1 MRVSDFAEENLLSLK
16 EDSPSSSIK
25 ITEFV
30 PPGYSVIVPTVTN
43 PINQRPYP
51 YGFVIRR
58 DGVYRLN
65 TDSVFAYSRTGTEP
79 QTFTLAGD
87 EWTTDDQESYKIST
101 HECLFTPVLP
111 KDSLGEREYLPNNV
125 IDAIYT
131 EIIKLGYFPK
141 LYSLIYS
148 SDKVTE
154 RYKEVMLKDLK
165 DFKEIIPYGIV
176 LLFRMED
183 PYNLIFI
190 LSKDSMS
197 YTTDSIKIKDYA
209 LGERETKVLSSSPYI
224 WYKDSIISTDT
235 LPCIVPTT
243 LPDKDKNNDFER
255 ILKNDIFL
263 LHELHFSLSRFKE
276 VPGLLDMLSELSV
289 PLLRELSEDLN
300 NVDDVLASVLTL
312 EHNKRI
318 DEEISILE
326 KQIEEKRTKYIQKPI
341 K

>member
-16 EDSPSSSIK
+16 EDSQSSSSK

-30 PPGYSVIVPTVTN
+30 PFGYSVIVPTVTN

-65 TDSVFAYSRTGTEP
+65 SDSVFAYSRTSTEP
-79 QTFTLAGD
+79 STYNLSGD
-87 EWTTDDQESYKIST
+87 EWTTDDQENYKVST

-111 KDSLGEREYLPNNV
+111 REYLGEREYLPNAV
-125 IDAIYT
+125 IDTIYT

-141 LYSLIYS
+141 LYSLIYA
-148 SDKVTE
+148 SDQVTE

-209 LGERETKVLSSSPYI
+209 LGERETKVLSDTPYI
-224 WYKDSIISTDT
+224 WYKDSIISTNT
-235 LPCIVPTT
+235 LPCVVPTT

-263 LHELHFSLSRFKE
+263 LHKLHFSLSRFKE
-276 VPGLLDMLSELSV
+276 IPGLLDMLSELSI
-289 PLLRELSEDLN
+289 PLLKELSEDLSK
-300 NVDDVLASVLTL
+300 VDEILASVLTC

-318 DEEISILE
+318 DQEISALE
-326 KQIEEKRTKYIQKPI
+326 KEIEEKRSEYIQKPI

>member
-16 EDSPSSSIK
+16 EDSLSSSSK

-30 PPGYSVIVPTVTN
+30 PFGYCVIVPIVIN

-65 TDSVFAYSRTGTEP
+65 SDSVFAYSRTSTEP
-79 QTFTLAGD
+79 KTFTLSGD
-87 EWTTDDQESYKIST
+87 EWISDDSENYKVST

-111 KDSLGEREYLPNNV
+111 REYLGEREYLPLVV

-148 SDKVTE
+148 SDKITQ

-176 LLFRMED
+176 LLFRMKD

-190 LSKDSMS
+190 LSKESMS

-235 LPCIVPTT
+235 LPCVVPTT

-263 LHELHFSLSRFKE
+263 LHELHYSISRFKE

-289 PLLRELSEDLN
+289 PLLKELSDELSE
-300 NVDDVLASVLTL
+300 VDEILASVLTL

-326 KQIEEKRTKYIQKPI
+326 KEIEEKRRGYIQNKV

>member
-1 MRVSDFAEENLLSLK
+1 MRVSDYAEENLLSLK
-16 EDSPSSSIK
+16 EDSHSSSSK

-30 PPGYSVIVPTVTN
+30 PFGYSVIVPTVIN

-58 DGVYRLN
+58 DSVYRLN
-65 TDSVFAYSRTGTEP
+65 SDSVYAYNRTNTEP
-79 QTFTLAGD
+79 STYNLSGD
-87 EWTTDDQESYKIST
+87 EWTSDDPESYKVST

-111 KDSLGEREYLPNNV
+111 KDSLGEREYLPSTV
-125 IDAIYT
+125 IDAIYI

-148 SDKVTE
+148 SDLVTQ
-154 RYKEVMLKDLK
+154 RYKEIMLTDLK
-165 DFKEIIPYGIV
+165 NFKEMIPYGIV
-176 LLFRMED
+176 LLFRMKD

-197 YTTDSIKIKDYA
+197 YTTDSIKIKDFV
-209 LGERETKVLSSSPYI
+209 LGERETKVLSSTPYI

-235 LPCIVPTT
+235 LPCVVPTT
-243 LPDKDKNNDFER
+243 LPDKNKNNDFER

-263 LHELHFSLSRFKE
+263 LHELHYSISRFKE
-276 VPGLLDMLSELSV
+276 VPGLIDMLSELSV
-289 PLLRELSEDLN
+289 PLLKELSEDLSG
-300 NVDDVLASVLTL
+300 VDDILASVLIC

-318 DEEISILE
+318 DLEISMLE
-326 KQIEEKRTKYIQKPI
+326 KEIEEKRRGYIQNKV

>member
-1 MRVSDFAEENLLSLK
+1 MKVSDFTEENLLSLK
-16 EDSPSSSIK
+16 EDSHSSSSK

-30 PPGYSVIVPTVTN
+30 PPGYSVIVPTVIN

-65 TDSVFAYSRTGTEP
+65 SDSVYAYNRTNTEP
-79 QTFTLAGD
+79 STYNLVGD
-87 EWTTDDQESYKIST
+87 QWTTDDLESYKVST
-101 HECLFTPVLP
+101 HECLFTHVLP
-111 KDSLGEREYLPNNV
+111 REYLGEREYLPLVV

-141 LYSLIYS
+141 LYSLIYA
-148 SDKVTE
+148 SDLVTK
-154 RYKEVMLKDLK
+154 RCREVMLKDLK

-176 LLFRMED
+176 LLFRMKD

-197 YTTDSIKIKDYA
+197 YTTDSIKIKDFA
-209 LGERETKVLSSSPYI
+209 LGERESKVLSSTPYI

-235 LPCIVPTT
+235 LPCVVPTT

-263 LHELHFSLSRFKE
+263 LHELHFSISRFKE
-276 VPGLLDMLSELSV
+276 VPGLLDMLSELSA
-289 PLLRELSEDLN
+289 PLLRELSEELS
-300 NVDDVLASVLTL
+300 NVDDILASVLTC

-318 DEEISILE
+318 DEEISVLE
-326 KQIEEKRTKYIQKPI
+326 REIEEKRNKYIQNKV

>member
-1 MRVSDFAEENLLSLK
+1 MKVSDYAEENLLSLK
-16 EDSPSSSIK
+16 EDSQSSSSK
-25 ITEFV
+25 ITSFV
-30 PPGYSVIVPTVTN
+30 PFGYSVVVPTVTN

-51 YGFVIRR
+51 HGFVIRR

-65 TDSVFAYSRTGTEP
+65 TDSVFVYNRTNTEP
-79 QTFTLAGD
+79 QTFNLLGD
-87 EWTTDDQESYKIST
+87 EWTTDDSESYKVSA

-111 KDSLGEREYLPNNV
+111 REYLGEREYLPNNV

-141 LYSLIYS
+141 LYSLIYA
-148 SDKVTE
+148 SDQVTE

-209 LGERETKVLSSSPYI
+209 LGERETKVLSSTPYI
-224 WYKDSIISTDT
+224 WYKDSIISTNT
-235 LPCIVPTT
+235 LPCVVPTI

-263 LHELHFSLSRFKE
+263 LHKLHFSISRFKE
-276 VPGLLDMLSELSV
+276 IPGLLDMLSELSI
-289 PLLRELSEDLN
+289 PLLKELSEDLS
-300 NVDDVLASVLTL
+300 NVDEILASVLTC

-318 DEEISILE
+318 DQEISALE
-326 KQIEEKRTKYIQKPI
+326 KEIEEKISEYIQKPI

>member
-1 MRVSDFAEENLLSLK
+1 MKVSDYAEENLLSLK
-16 EDSPSSSIK
+16 EDSLSSSSK

-30 PPGYSVIVPTVTN
+30 PFGYSIIVPTVIN

-65 TDSVFAYSRTGTEP
+65 SDSVYAYNRTGTEP
-79 QTFTLAGD
+79 QTFTLTGD
-87 EWTTDDQESYKIST
+87 QWTTDDSENYKVST

-111 KDSLGEREYLPNNV
+111 REYLGEREYLPLLV

-141 LYSLIYS
+141 LYSLIYA

-197 YTTDSIKIKDYA
+197 YTTDSIKIKNYA
-209 LGERETKVLSSSPYI
+209 LGERETKVLSSTPYI
-224 WYKDSIISTDT
+224 WYEGSVISTNT
-235 LPCIVPTT
+235 LPCVVPTI

-263 LHELHFSLSRFKE
+263 LHELHFSISRFKE
-276 VPGLLDMLSELSV
+276 VPGLIDMLSELSI
-289 PLLRELSEDLN
+289 PLLKELSENLSG
-300 NVDDVLASVLTL
+300 VDDILASVLTC

-318 DEEISILE
+318 DQEISALE

>member
-1 MRVSDFAEENLLSLK
+1 MRVSDFMEENLLSLK
-16 EDSPSSSIK
+16 EDSLSSSSK

-30 PPGYSVIVPTVTN
+30 PPGYSVIVPTAIN

-58 DGVYRLN
+58 DGVYKLN
-65 TDSVFAYSRTGTEP
+65 SDSVYVYSRTSTEP
-79 QTFTLAGD
+79 KTFIFSGD
-87 EWTTDDQESYKIST
+87 EWTSDDTESYKVST

-111 KDSLGEREYLPNNV
+111 REYLGEREYLPLVV

-148 SDKVTE
+148 SDKITQ

-176 LLFRMED
+176 LLFRMKD

-263 LHELHFSLSRFKE
+263 LHELHFSISRFKE

-289 PLLRELSEDLN
+289 PLLRELSEELSD
-300 NVDDVLASVLTL
+300 VDEILVSVLTL

-326 KQIEEKRTKYIQKPI
+326 KEIEEKRRGYIQNKV

>member
-1 MRVSDFAEENLLSLK
+1 MRVSDFTEENLLSLK
-16 EDSPSSSIK
+16 EDSSSSSTK

-65 TDSVFAYSRTGTEP
+65 SDSVYAYSRTSTEP
-79 QTFTLAGD
+79 STYNLSGD
-87 EWTTDDQESYKIST
+87 EWTSDDSESYKISE

-125 IDAIYT
+125 IGAIYT

-141 LYSLIYS
+141 LYSLIYA
-148 SDKVTE
+148 SDKITE
-154 RYKEVMLKDLK
+154 RYKEVMLTDLK
-165 DFKEIIPYGIV
+165 NFKEMIPYGIV
-176 LLFRMED
+176 LLFRMKD

-209 LGERETKVLSSSPYI
+209 LGERETKVLSSTPYI

-289 PLLRELSEDLN
+289 PLLKELSVDLS
-300 NVDDVLASVLTL
+300 NVDEILASVLTL

-326 KQIEEKRTKYIQKPI
+326 KEIEEKRTKYIQKPI

>member
-1 MRVSDFAEENLLSLK
+1 MKVSDFTEENLLPLK
-16 EDSPSSSIK
+16 EDSHSSSLK

-30 PPGYSVIVPTVTN
+30 PFGYSVIVPTVIN

-65 TDSVFAYSRTGTEP
+65 SDSVYAYNRTGTEP
-79 QTFTLAGD
+79 SIYNLSGD
-87 EWTTDDQESYKIST
+87 EWTTDDQESYKVNA

-111 KDSLGEREYLPNNV
+111 REHLGEREHLPNTVTN
-125 IDAIYT
+125 AIYT

-141 LYSLIYS
+141 LYSLIYA
-148 SDKVTE
+148 SDKITT
-154 RYKEVMLKDLK
+154 RYKEIMLKDLK
-165 DFKEIIPYGIV
+165 DLKEMIPYGIV
-176 LLFRMED
+176 LLFRMKD

-209 LGERETKVLSSSPYI
+209 LGERETKVLSSTPYI

-235 LPCIVPTT
+235 LPCIVPTI
-243 LPDKDKNNDFER
+243 LPDKNKNNDFER

-263 LHELHFSLSRFKE
+263 LHELHFSISRFKE

-289 PLLRELSEDLN
+289 PLLKELSKELSG
-300 NVDDVLASVLTL
+300 VDDILASVLTC

-326 KQIEEKRTKYIQKPI
+326 REIEEKRRGYITKPI

>member
-1 MRVSDFAEENLLSLK
+1 MRVSDFMEENLLSLK
-16 EDSPSSSIK
+16 EDSLSSSTK

-30 PPGYSVIVPTVTN
+30 PLGYSVIVPTVTN

-65 TDSVFAYSRTGTEP
+65 TDSVYAYNRTSTEP
-79 QTFTLAGD
+79 QTFTLTGN
-87 EWTTDDQESYKIST
+87 EWTTDDQESYKVSE

-111 KDSLGEREYLPNNV
+111 REYLGEREYLPIVV

-141 LYSLIYS
+141 LYLLIYS

-154 RYKEVMLKDLK
+154 RYKEIMLTDLK
-165 DFKEIIPYGIV
+165 NFKEMIPYGIV
-176 LLFRMED
+176 LLFRMKD

-190 LSKDSMS
+190 LSKESMS

-235 LPCIVPTT
+235 LPCVVPTT

-289 PLLRELSEDLN
+289 LLLKELAEELAE
-300 NVDDVLASVLTL
+300 VDDILASVLTC

-318 DEEISILE
+318 DQEISILE

>member
-1 MRVSDFAEENLLSLK
+1 MRVSDYTEENLLSLK
-16 EDSPSSSIK
+16 EDSLSSSSK
-25 ITEFV
+25 ITSFV
-30 PPGYSVIVPTVTN
+30 PFGYCVIVPTVTN

-51 YGFVIRR
+51 YGFVIRKN
-58 DGVYRLN
+58 GVYRLN
-65 TDSVFAYSRTGTEP
+65 SDSVYAYNRTSTEP
-79 QTFTLAGD
+79 SIYNLSGD
-87 EWTTDDQESYKIST
+87 QWISDDSESYKVSE

-111 KDSLGEREYLPNNV
+111 RESLGEREYLPNTV
-125 IDAIYT
+125 IDAIYI

-141 LYSLIYS
+141 LYSLIYA

-209 LGERETKVLSSSPYI
+209 LGERETKVLSSTPYI
-224 WYKDSIISTDT
+224 WYKGSVISTNT
-235 LPCIVPTT
+235 LPCVVPTI

-263 LHELHFSLSRFKE
+263 LHELHFSISRFKE
-276 VPGLLDMLSELSV
+276 VPGLIDMLSELSV
-289 PLLRELSEDLN
+289 PLLKELSENLSG
-300 NVDDVLASVLTL
+300 VDDILASVLTC

-318 DEEISILE
+318 DEEISTLE
-326 KQIEEKRTKYIQKPI
+326 KQIEEKRSKYIQKPI

>member
-1 MRVSDFAEENLLSLK
+1 MKVSDYAEENLLSLK
-16 EDSPSSSIK
+16 EDSLSSSSK

-30 PPGYSVIVPTVTN
+30 PPGYSVIVPTVIN

-58 DGVYRLN
+58 DSVYRLN
-65 TDSVFAYSRTGTEP
+65 SDSVYAYNRTSTEP
-79 QTFTLAGD
+79 STYNLLGD
-87 EWTTDDQESYKIST
+87 QWTSDDQESYKVSE

-111 KDSLGEREYLPNNV
+111 KDSLGEREYLPLVV

-141 LYSLIYS
+141 LYSLIYA
-148 SDKVTE
+148 SDKITQ
-154 RYKEVMLKDLK
+154 RYKEVMLTDLK
-165 DFKEIIPYGIV
+165 NFKEMIPYGIV
-176 LLFRMED
+176 LLFRMKE

-190 LSKDSMS
+190 LSKDSML

-209 LGERETKVLSSSPYI
+209 LGERETKVLSSTPYI
-224 WYKDSIISTDT
+224 WHKDSIISTDT
-235 LPCIVPTT
+235 LPCVVPTI

-263 LHELHFSLSRFKE
+263 LHELHFSISRFKE
-276 VPGLLDMLSELSV
+276 VPGLIDMLSELSIS
-289 PLLRELSEDLN
+289 LIKELSENLN
-300 NVDDVLASVLTL
+300 KVDDILASVLTC

-318 DEEISILE
+318 DQEISALE
-326 KQIEEKRTKYIQKPI
+326 KEIEEKHKNADAKIET
-341 K
+341 

>member
-1 MRVSDFAEENLLSLK
+1 MRVSDFMEENLLSLK
-16 EDSPSSSIK
+16 EDSLSSSTK

-30 PPGYSVIVPTVTN
+30 PLGYSVIVPTVTN

-65 TDSVFAYSRTGTEP
+65 TDSVYAYNRTSTEP
-79 QTFTLAGD
+79 QTFTLTGN
-87 EWTTDDQESYKIST
+87 EWTTDDQESYKVSE

-111 KDSLGEREYLPNNV
+111 REYLGEREYLPIVV

-141 LYSLIYS
+141 LYLLIYS

-154 RYKEVMLKDLK
+154 RYKEIMLTDLK
-165 DFKEIIPYGIV
+165 NFKEMIPYGIV
-176 LLFRMED
+176 LLFRMKD

-190 LSKDSMS
+190 LSKESMS

-235 LPCIVPTT
+235 LPCVVPTT

-263 LHELHFSLSRFKE
+263 LHELHFSISRFKE
-276 VPGLLDMLSELSV
+276 VPGLIDMLSELSI
-289 PLLRELSEDLN
+289 PLLKELSEELS
-300 NVDDVLASVLTL
+300 NVDEILASVLSC

-326 KQIEEKRTKYIQKPI
+326 KEIEEKRTKYIQKPI

>member
-1 MRVSDFAEENLLSLK
+1 MKVSDFAEENFLSLK
-16 EDSPSSSIK
+16 EDSPSSSSK
-25 ITEFV
+25 ITSFV
-30 PPGYSVIVPTVTN
+30 PPGYSVIVPTVIN

-65 TDSVFAYSRTGTEP
+65 SDSVYAYNRTSTEP
-79 QTFTLAGD
+79 QIFALTGD
-87 EWTTDDQESYKIST
+87 EWTTDDQESYKVST

-111 KDSLGEREYLPNNV
+111 REYLGEREYLPLLV

-141 LYSLIYS
+141 LYSLIYA
-148 SDKVTE
+148 SDQVTE

-209 LGERETKVLSSSPYI
+209 LGERETKVLSSTPYI
-224 WYKDSIISTDT
+224 WYEGSVISTNT
-235 LPCIVPTT
+235 LPCVVPTI

-263 LHELHFSLSRFKE
+263 LHELHFSISRFKE
-276 VPGLLDMLSELSV
+276 VPGLIDMLSELSI
-289 PLLRELSEDLN
+289 PLLKELSENLSG
-300 NVDDVLASVLTL
+300 VDDILASVLTC

-318 DEEISILE
+318 DQEISALE
-326 KQIEEKRTKYIQKPI
+326 KEIEEKRSEYIQKPI

>member
-1 MRVSDFAEENLLSLK
+1 MRVSDYAEENLLSLK
-16 EDSPSSSIK
+16 EDSPSSSSK
-25 ITEFV
+25 ITNFV
-30 PPGYSVIVPTVTN
+30 PSGYSVIVPTVTN

-65 TDSVFAYSRTGTEP
+65 TDSVFAYNRTSTQP
-79 QTFTLAGD
+79 QIFILTGD
-87 EWTTDDQESYKIST
+87 EWTTDDQESYKVSE

-111 KDSLGEREYLPNNV
+111 KESLGEREYLPNTV

-148 SDKVTE
+148 SDQVTE
-154 RYKEVMLKDLK
+154 RYKEIMLKDLK
-165 DFKEIIPYGIV
+165 NFKEMIPYGIV
-176 LLFRMED
+176 LLFRMKD

-190 LSKDSMS
+190 LSKESMS

-209 LGERETKVLSSSPYI
+209 LGEKETKVLSSTPYI

-235 LPCIVPTT
+235 LPCVVPTT

-289 PLLRELSEDLN
+289 PLLKELSEDLSK
-300 NVDDVLASVLTL
+300 VDEILTSVLIC

-318 DEEISILE
+318 DQEISILE
-326 KQIEEKRTKYIQKPI
+326 KQIEEKRSKYIQKPI

>member
-1 MRVSDFAEENLLSLK
+1 MRVSDFAEENLLPLK
-16 EDSPSSSIK
+16 EDSLSSSSK
-25 ITEFV
+25 ITNFV
-30 PPGYSVIVPTVTN
+30 PSGYSVIVPTVIN

-51 YGFVIRR
+51 YGFIIRR

-65 TDSVFAYSRTGTEP
+65 SDSVFAYSRTSTEP
-79 QTFTLAGD
+79 KTFTLTGD
-87 EWTTDDQESYKIST
+87 EWTSDDSENYKVSE

-111 KDSLGEREYLPNNV
+111 REYLGEREYLPIVV

-141 LYSLIYS
+141 LYSLIYA
-148 SDKVTE
+148 SDKITQ
-154 RYKEVMLKDLK
+154 RYKEVMLTDLK
-165 DFKEIIPYGIV
+165 NFKEMIPYGIV
-176 LLFRMED
+176 LLFRMKD

-190 LSKDSMS
+190 FSKESMS

-209 LGERETKVLSSSPYI
+209 LGERESKVLSSTPYI

-263 LHELHFSLSRFKE
+263 LHELHFSISRFKE
-276 VPGLLDMLSELSV
+276 IPGLLDMLSELSV
-289 PLLRELSEDLN
+289 PLLKELAEELAE
-300 NVDDVLASVLTL
+300 VDDILASVLTL

-326 KQIEEKRTKYIQKPI
+326 REIEEKRKGYITKPI

>member
-1 MRVSDFAEENLLSLK
+1 MRVSDFTEEYLLSLK
-16 EDSPSSSIK
+16 EDSLSSSSK
-25 ITEFV
+25 IIEFV
-30 PPGYSVIVPTVTN
+30 PLGYSVIVPTVTN

-65 TDSVFAYSRTGTEP
+65 TDSVYAYNRISTEP
-79 QTFTLAGD
+79 QTFTLTGD
-87 EWTTDDQESYKIST
+87 EWTTDDQESYKVSE

-111 KDSLGEREYLPNNV
+111 KDDLGEREYLPNTV

-131 EIIKLGYFPK
+131 EIVKLGYFPK

-148 SDKVTE
+148 SDKIME

-165 DFKEIIPYGIV
+165 NFKEMIPYGIV
-176 LLFRMED
+176 LLFRMKD

-197 YTTDSIKIKDYA
+197 YTTDSIKIKDFA
-209 LGERETKVLSSSPYI
+209 LGERESKVLSSLPYI

-235 LPCIVPTT
+235 LPCIVPTI

-263 LHELHFSLSRFKE
+263 LHELHYSLSRFKE

-289 PLLRELSEDLN
+289 PLLKELSEDLS
-300 NVDDVLASVLTL
+300 NVDDILASVLTY

-318 DEEISILE
+318 DEEISVLE
-326 KQIEEKRTKYIQKPI
+326 KQIEEKRSKYIQKPI

>member
-16 EDSPSSSIK
+16 EDSLSSSSK

-30 PPGYSVIVPTVTN
+30 PTGYSVIVPTVTN

-65 TDSVFAYSRTGTEP
+65 SDSVYAYNRTGTEP
-79 QTFTLAGD
+79 QTFTLTGD
-87 EWTTDDQESYKIST
+87 EWTTDDSENYKVSM

-111 KDSLGEREYLPNNV
+111 REYLGEREYLPNNV
-125 IDAIYT
+125 INAIYT

-148 SDKVTE
+148 SDKITE
-154 RYKEVMLKDLK
+154 RYKEVMLIDLK
-165 DFKEIIPYGIV
+165 NFKEMIPYGIV
-176 LLFRMED
+176 LLFRMKD

-197 YTTDSIKIKDYA
+197 YTTDSIKIKDFA
-209 LGERETKVLSSSPYI
+209 LGERETKVLSDTPYI
-224 WYKDSIISTDT
+224 WHKDSIISTDT
-235 LPCIVPTT
+235 LPCVVPTI

-263 LHELHFSLSRFKE
+263 LHELHFSVSRFKE

-289 PLLRELSEDLN
+289 PLLKELSEELS
-300 NVDDVLASVLTL
+300 NVDEILASVLTC

-326 KQIEEKRTKYIQKPI
+326 KQIEEKRRGYIQKSI

>member
-16 EDSPSSSIK
+16 EDSLSSSSK
-25 ITEFV
+25 ITNFV
-30 PPGYSVIVPTVTN
+30 PFGYSVIVPAVIN

-65 TDSVFAYSRTGTEP
+65 SDSVYAYSRTSTEP
-79 QTFTLAGD
+79 QTFNLLED
-87 EWTTDDQESYKIST
+87 EWTTDDQESYKVSE

-111 KDSLGEREYLPNNV
+111 KESLGEREYLPNTV

-131 EIIKLGYFPK
+131 EIIKLDYFPK

-148 SDKVTE
+148 SDKITE
-154 RYKEVMLKDLK
+154 KYKEVMLTDLK
-165 DFKEIIPYGIV
+165 NFKEMIPYGIV
-176 LLFRMED
+176 LIFRMKD

-190 LSKDSMS
+190 LSKESMS

-209 LGERETKVLSSSPYI
+209 LGERETKVLSSTPYI

-235 LPCIVPTT
+235 LPCIVPTI

-289 PLLRELSEDLN
+289 PLLKELSEDLS
-300 NVDDVLASVLTL
+300 NVDEILASVLIC

-318 DEEISILE
+318 DQEISTLE
-326 KQIEEKRTKYIQKPI
+326 KQIEEKRTKYIQKSI

>member
-1 MRVSDFAEENLLSLK
+1 MRVSDYAEENLLSLK
-16 EDSPSSSIK
+16 EDSQSSSSK
-25 ITEFV
+25 ITSFV
-30 PPGYSVIVPTVTN
+30 PFGYSVIVPTVTN

-58 DGVYRLN
+58 DGVYKLN
-65 TDSVFAYSRTGTEP
+65 SDSVYAYNRTSTEP
-79 QTFTLAGD
+79 STYNLLGD
-87 EWTTDDQESYKIST
+87 EWTSDDPESYKVST

-111 KDSLGEREYLPNNV
+111 REYLGEREYLPIVV

-148 SDKVTE
+148 SDMVTQ

-165 DFKEIIPYGIV
+165 DFKEIISYGIV
-176 LLFRMED
+176 LLFRMKD

-190 LSKDSMS
+190 LSKESMS

-209 LGERETKVLSSSPYI
+209 LGERESKVLSSTPYI

-235 LPCIVPTT
+235 LPCVVPTT

-263 LHELHFSLSRFKE
+263 LHELHFSVSRFKE
-276 VPGLLDMLSELSV
+276 VPGLIDMLSELSV
-289 PLLRELSEDLN
+289 PLLKELSEDLS
-300 NVDDVLASVLTL
+300 NVDEILASVLTL

-318 DEEISILE
+318 DQEISALE
-326 KQIEEKRTKYIQKPI
+326 KQIEEKRTKYIQKLI

>member
-16 EDSPSSSIK
+16 EDSHSSSTK

-30 PPGYSVIVPTVTN
+30 PFGYSVIVPTVTN

-51 YGFVIRR
+51 YGFVVRR

-65 TDSVFAYSRTGTEP
+65 SDSIFAYNRTSTEP
-79 QTFTLAGD
+79 STYNLVGD
-87 EWTTDDQESYKIST
+87 EWTTNDLENYKVST

-111 KDSLGEREYLPNNV
+111 REYLGEREYLPLVV

-141 LYSLIYS
+141 LYSLIYA
-148 SDKVTE
+148 SDLVTE
-154 RYKEVMLKDLK
+154 RYKEVMLTDLK

-176 LLFRMED
+176 LLFRMKD

-190 LSKDSMS
+190 LSKESMS

-209 LGERETKVLSSSPYI
+209 LVEIETKVLSPTPYI

-235 LPCIVPTT
+235 LPCVVPTT

-263 LHELHFSLSRFKE
+263 LHELHFSISRFKE
-276 VPGLLDMLSELSV
+276 IPGLLDMLSELSV
-289 PLLRELSEDLN
+289 PLLKELSEELSE
-300 NVDDVLASVLTL
+300 VDDILASVLIC

-318 DEEISILE
+318 DEEISMLE
-326 KQIEEKRTKYIQKPI
+326 KEIEEKRRGYIQNKV

>member
-1 MRVSDFAEENLLSLK
+1 MRVSDYAEENLLSLK
-16 EDSPSSSIK
+16 EDSPSSSSK
-25 ITEFV
+25 ITQFV

-51 YGFVIRR
+51 YGFVVRR
-58 DGVYRLN
+58 DGAYRLN
-65 TDSVFAYSRTGTEP
+65 TDSVYAYNRTNTEP
-79 QTFTLAGD
+79 STYNLVGD
-87 EWTTDDQESYKIST
+87 EWISDDSESYKVST

-111 KDSLGEREYLPNNV
+111 KDALGEREYLPNNV

-141 LYSLIYS
+141 LYSLIYA
-148 SDKVTE
+148 SDLVTE

-165 DFKEIIPYGIV
+165 NFKEMIPYGIV
-176 LLFRMED
+176 LLFRMKN

-190 LSKDSMS
+190 LSKESMS
-197 YTTDSIKIKDYA
+197 YTTDSIKIKDFA
-209 LGERETKVLSSSPYI
+209 LGERETKVLSDTPYI

-235 LPCIVPTT
+235 LPCVVPTI

-263 LHELHFSLSRFKE
+263 LHELHYSLSRFKE
-276 VPGLLDMLSELSV
+276 IPGLLDMLSELSV
-289 PLLRELSEDLN
+289 PLLKELAEELAE
-300 NVDDVLASVLTL
+300 VDEILTSVLTC

-318 DEEISILE
+318 DQEISILE
-326 KQIEEKRTKYIQKPI
+326 KQIEEKRRGYIQKSI

>member
-1 MRVSDFAEENLLSLK
+1 MRISDYVEENLLSLK
-16 EDSPSSSIK
+16 EDSHSSSSK

-30 PPGYSVIVPTVTN
+30 PFGYSVIVPTVIN

-65 TDSVFAYSRTGTEP
+65 SDSVYAYNRTSTEP
-79 QTFTLAGD
+79 QTFTLTGD
-87 EWTTDDQESYKIST
+87 EWTTDDSENYKVST

-111 KDSLGEREYLPNNV
+111 KDSLGEREYLPLVV
-125 IDAIYT
+125 IDAIYI

-148 SDKVTE
+148 SDMVTQ

-209 LGERETKVLSSSPYI
+209 LGERETKVLSSTPYI
-224 WYKDSIISTDT
+224 WYEGSVISTNT
-235 LPCIVPTT
+235 LPCVVPTI

-263 LHELHFSLSRFKE
+263 LHKLHYSISRFKE
-276 VPGLLDMLSELSV
+276 VPGLIDMLSELSI
-289 PLLRELSEDLN
+289 PLLKELSENLSG
-300 NVDDVLASVLTL
+300 VDDILASVLTC

-318 DEEISILE
+318 DQEISALE
-326 KQIEEKRTKYIQKPI
+326 KEIEEKRSEYIQKPI

>member
-1 MRVSDFAEENLLSLK
+1 MRVSDYAEENLLSLK
-16 EDSPSSSIK
+16 DDSLSSSSK

-30 PPGYSVIVPTVTN
+30 PFGYSVIVPIVIN

-65 TDSVFAYSRTGTEP
+65 SDSVFAYNRTGTEP
-79 QTFTLAGD
+79 QTFTLTGD
-87 EWTTDDQESYKIST
+87 EWISDDQESYKVSE

-111 KDSLGEREYLPNNV
+111 REYLGEREYLPNTV
-125 IDAIYT
+125 IDAIYI

-141 LYSLIYS
+141 LYSLIYA

-154 RYKEVMLKDLK
+154 KYKEVMLTDLK
-165 DFKEIIPYGIV
+165 NFKEMIPYGIV
-176 LLFRMED
+176 LLFRMKD

-190 LSKDSMS
+190 LSKESMS

-209 LGERETKVLSSSPYI
+209 LGERETKVLSSTPYI

-263 LHELHFSLSRFKE
+263 LHELHFSISRFKE
-276 VPGLLDMLSELSV
+276 VPGLIDMLSELSV
-289 PLLRELSEDLN
+289 PLLKELSEDLS
-300 NVDDVLASVLTL
+300 NVDDILSSVLTL

-326 KQIEEKRTKYIQKPI
+326 KQIEEKRRGYIQKSI

>member
-1 MRVSDFAEENLLSLK
+1 MRVSDYTEENLLSLK
-16 EDSPSSSIK
+16 EDSQSSSTK

-30 PPGYSVIVPTVTN
+30 PSGYSVIVPTVTN

-51 YGFVIRR
+51 YGFVVRR

-65 TDSVFAYSRTGTEP
+65 SDSVYAYSRTSTEP
-79 QTFTLAGD
+79 QTFNLLGD
-87 EWTTDDQESYKIST
+87 EWTSDDPESYKVSLY
-101 HECLFTPVLP
+101 ECLFTPVLP
-111 KDSLGEREYLPNNV
+111 KESLGEREYLPFVV

-154 RYKEVMLKDLK
+154 RYKEVMLTDLK
-165 DFKEIIPYGIV
+165 NFKEMIPYGIV
-176 LLFRMED
+176 LLFRMKD

-190 LSKDSMS
+190 LSKESMS

-209 LGERETKVLSSSPYI
+209 LGERESKVLSSTPYI

-235 LPCIVPTT
+235 LPCVVPTT

-263 LHELHFSLSRFKE
+263 LHELHFSISRFKE
-276 VPGLLDMLSELSV
+276 VPGLIDMLSELSI
-289 PLLRELSEDLN
+289 PLLKELSENLSG
-300 NVDDVLASVLTL
+300 VDEILSSVLIL

-326 KQIEEKRTKYIQKPI
+326 KHIEEKRNKYIQKPI

>member
-1 MRVSDFAEENLLSLK
+1 MRVSDYAEENLLSLK
-16 EDSPSSSIK
+16 EDSPSSSSK

-30 PPGYSVIVPTVTN
+30 PPGYCVIVPTVTN

-58 DGVYRLN
+58 DGVYKLN
-65 TDSVFAYSRTGTEP
+65 SDSVFAYSRTSTEP
-79 QTFTLAGD
+79 KTFTLSGD
-87 EWTTDDQESYKIST
+87 EWTSDDLESYKVST

-111 KDSLGEREYLPNNV
+111 REYLGEREYLPLVV

-148 SDKVTE
+148 SDKVTQ

-165 DFKEIIPYGIV
+165 NFKEMIPYGIV
-176 LLFRMED
+176 LLFRMKD
-183 PYNLIFI
+183 PYNLIFM
-190 LSKDSMS
+190 LSKESMS
-197 YTTDSIKIKDYA
+197 YTTDSIKIKDFA
-209 LGERETKVLSSSPYI
+209 LGERETKVLSSTPYI

-235 LPCIVPTT
+235 LPCVVPTT
-243 LPDKDKNNDFER
+243 LPNKDKNNDFER

-263 LHELHFSLSRFKE
+263 LHELHFSISRFKE
-276 VPGLLDMLSELSV
+276 VPGLLDMLSELSE
-289 PLLRELSEDLN
+289 PLLRELSEELSD
-300 NVDDVLASVLTL
+300 VDDILASVLTL

-318 DEEISILE
+318 DEEISVLE
-326 KQIEEKRTKYIQKPI
+326 KEIEKKRRGYIQNKV

>member
-1 MRVSDFAEENLLSLK
+1 MKVSDFTEENLLSLK
-16 EDSPSSSIK
+16 EDSHSSSSK

-30 PPGYSVIVPTVTN
+30 PPGYSVIVPTVIN

-65 TDSVFAYSRTGTEP
+65 SDSVYAYNRTNTEP
-79 QTFTLAGD
+79 STYNLVGD
-87 EWTTDDQESYKIST
+87 QWTTDDLESYKVST

-111 KDSLGEREYLPNNV
+111 REYLGEREYLPLVV

-141 LYSLIYS
+141 LYSLIYA
-148 SDKVTE
+148 SDLVTK
-154 RYKEVMLKDLK
+154 RCREVMLKDLK

-176 LLFRMED
+176 LLFRMKD

-197 YTTDSIKIKDYA
+197 YTTDSIKIKDFA
-209 LGERETKVLSSSPYI
+209 LGERESKVLSSTPYI

-235 LPCIVPTT
+235 LPCVVPTT

-263 LHELHFSLSRFKE
+263 LHELHFSISRFKE
-276 VPGLLDMLSELSV
+276 VPGLLDMLSELSA
-289 PLLRELSEDLN
+289 PLLRELSEELS
-300 NVDDVLASVLTL
+300 NVDDILASVLTC

-318 DEEISILE
+318 DEEISVLE
-326 KQIEEKRTKYIQKPI
+326 REIEEKRNKYIQNKV

>member
-1 MRVSDFAEENLLSLK
+1 M
-16 EDSPSSSIK
+16 
-25 ITEFV
+25 
-30 PPGYSVIVPTVTN
+30 
-43 PINQRPYP
+43 
-51 YGFVIRR
+51 
-58 DGVYRLN
+58 
-65 TDSVFAYSRTGTEP
+65 
-79 QTFTLAGD
+79 
-87 EWTTDDQESYKIST
+87 
-101 HECLFTPVLP
+101 
-111 KDSLGEREYLPNNV
+111 

-141 LYSLIYS
+141 LYSLIYAS
-148 SDKVTE
+148 GQVTE

-197 YTTDSIKIKDYA
+197 YTADSIKIKDYA

-235 LPCIVPTT
+235 LPCVVPTT

-276 VPGLLDMLSELSV
+276 VPGLIDMLSELSI
-289 PLLRELSEDLN
+289 PLLKELSEDLS
-300 NVDDVLASVLTL
+300 NVDDILASVLTC

-318 DEEISILE
+318 DQEISILE
-326 KQIEEKRTKYIQKPI
+326 KQIEEKRNKYIQKPI